1 MTNNNDLDVQPKI
14 NQRYVLKER
23 LVFFSC
29 KGTGPD
35 ELLAYLHKK
44 DEFLR
49 LLLTVNFTMSNKLRN
64 SSLFCNKRYLIQHL
78 ICAKSLS
85 TIGTNLSSFC
95 HAIHPIN
102 AKSLICSHLS
112 CGLSTHGIENTCNF
126 PNINCNWVSYSLWWI
141 LAMI

>member
-1 MTNNNDLDVQPKI
+1 MTNNNDLDVQPDI

-64 SSLFCNKRYLIQHL
+64 SSSFCNKHYLIQYL

-85 TIGTNLSSFC
+85 IIYTNLSSFLSC
-95 HAIHPIN
+95 DSSD
-102 AKSLICSHLS
+102 KRKKSHLQLFIMRPVHPWNRKQLQS
-112 CGLSTHGIENTCNF
+112 SKYKL
-126 PNINCNWVSYSLWWI
+126 
-141 LAMI
+141 

>member
-49 LLLTVNFTMSNKLRN
+49 LLLTVNFTVSNKLRN
-64 SSLFCNKRYLIQHL
+64 SSLFCNKRYLNQHL
-78 ICAKSLS
+78 ICAKNLS
-85 TIGTNLSSFC
+85 TIGTNLSS
-95 HAIHPIN
+95 
-102 AKSLICSHLS
+102 SLSCDSSDKRKKSHLQPFIMRS
-112 CGLSTHGIENTCNF
+112 VH
-126 PNINCNWVSYSLWWI
+126 PWNWKHLQSSKYKL
-141 LAMI
+141 